1 MNYSELVEAIGYIHK
16 NAQYHAVQAVN
27 TSITIQNWLIGYYIV
42 EYEQQ
47 GSDRAQYGEKLLQ
60 QLSEDLTQRLG
71 RGFSE
76 RNLRLFR
83 QFYRTYSIWQSVIA
97 KSQADSPMLS
107 PGLNTHVNITPEQE
121 KLSQNLLQKVT
132 WTHFIELIRIDD
144 PLKRSFYEVETL
156 KNRWSVRELKR
167 QIDSLLFER
176 IGLSRAKE
184 EVLELAKRGEI
195 VTTPEEMIRDP
206 YVFEFLG
213 LKEKLVV
220 TEQQLESALLD
231 HLQDFLIEMGKGFC
245 FAARQK
251 RVTINNQH
259 YYIDLVLF
267 NRKLKCLVL
276 IDLKMGEFTHQDAGQ
291 MNFYLNYAKA
301 EEMEEGENPPVG
313 IILCASKDETHVEYA
328 LGGMDNHL
336 FVSRY
341 LLELPTKE
349 QLEAFVQREKRVLE
363 QQLNAK

>member
-1 MNYSELVEAIGYIHK
+1 
-16 NAQYHAVQAVN
+16 
-27 TSITIQNWLIGYYIV
+27 
-42 EYEQQ
+42 
-47 GSDRAQYGEKLLQ
+47 
-60 QLSEDLTQRLG
+60 
-71 RGFSE
+71 
-76 RNLRLFR
+76 
-83 QFYRTYSIWQSVIA
+83 
-97 KSQADSPMLS
+97 
-107 PGLNTHVNITPEQE
+107 
-121 KLSQNLLQKVT
+121 
-132 WTHFIELIRIDD
+132 
-144 PLKRSFYEVETL
+144 
-156 KNRWSVRELKR
+156 
-167 QIDSLLFER
+167 
-176 IGLSRAKE
+176 
-184 EVLELAKRGEI
+184 
-195 VTTPEEMIRDP
+195 MIRDP

-231 HLQDFLIEMGKGFC
+231 HLQDFLLEMGKGFC
-245 FAARQK
+245 FVARQK
-251 RVTINNQH
+251 RITINNQH

-301 EEMEEGENPPVG
+301 EEMEERENPPVG